1 LSPNKVRKN
10 ALFYISIE
18 EMVGA
23 PVNFSKDFIYF
34 NFFWMVHV
42 NINVFSFI
50 YISLDYIV

>member
-1 LSPNKVRKN
+1 VRKN

-34 NFFWMVHV
+34 NFFGWCQYKC
-42 NINVFSFI
+42 SFI
-50 YISLDYIV
+50 YLY